1 VDRFP
6 IELLSVYVD
15 FLHPNA
21 WDTIVKY
28 YRSTP
33 SFQDVRQGL
42 ETYDSAGKLI
52 WTASITVPNFT
63 LASSIRDHCIRP
75 QSEAFHPK
83 NSFKSDSDD
92 APNYI
97 QETGTSIC
105 MSGDKYGEFWTCSV
119 LGVGVTNEAFKDLQS
134 LQQMLEACKYERI
147 SARHFV
153 FIFWLTKMCGEITRR
168 YEVILKALVTR
179 MELKVGSPPSYLWH
193 VPI

>member
-1 VDRFP
+1 MDRFP